1 MNGTNAPL
9 LLDTCALIWGMNDD
23 RLDDDAVAALDAASD
38 LGQPVYLSPITAWE
52 IGLLVARGRLTIT
65 SRPESWFAEAVE
77 VTGTKLAALPPDVLI
92 ESSFLPGEPPAD
104 PADRIIIATAREFGM
119 RIVTRDRAILSYAEA
134 GHAMALEC

>member
-1 MNGTNAPL
+1 VNGTIAPL

-65 SRPESWFAEAVE
+65 SRPKSWFAEALE
-77 VTGTKLAALPPDVLI
+77 VTGTKLAALPPEVLI
-92 ESSFLPGEPPAD
+92 EASFLPGEPPAD

-119 RIVTRDRAILSYAEA
+119 RIVTRDRAILSYAKV